1 MHSRLWESRQKVV
14 EGGNE
19 QIAKGITDH
28 KRSLDFIVIAMES
41 QWQALNQGV
50 TRSDLIK
57 HHSFCLEYNAFWSR
71 NKATNGGAAVLP
83 LCLSS
88 AIIYLLSTLLCCIQ
102 GTNEE

>member
-1 MHSRLWESRQKVV
+1 MRMDCGQAGRKVAEV
-14 EGGNE
+14 GRE
-19 QIAKGITDH
+19 QIAKVITDH

-57 HHSFCLEYNAFWSR
+57 CQSLCLEYNAFWSR

-102 GTNEE
+102 GTNEG